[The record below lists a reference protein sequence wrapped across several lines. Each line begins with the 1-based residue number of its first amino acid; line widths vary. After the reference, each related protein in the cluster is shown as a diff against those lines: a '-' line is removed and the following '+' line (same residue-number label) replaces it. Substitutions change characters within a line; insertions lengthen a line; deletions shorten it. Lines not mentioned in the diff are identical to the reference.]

1 MISDGAASVDRPDRG
16 PADAAFLMCGPRRDI
31 HRAVE
36 ECARAGTVLL
46 VDADPQGSAL
56 DWQEQRAADGAFPVI
71 GLAKTRLHREIP
83 VIGRHYDW
91 VVIDGPPRA
100 NDLAKS
106 AIAASDIVLIPVQPS
121 PFDVWAAQDIL
132 TLVEECAVLKP
143 VDARFVVNRLFL
155 GTRLAAEVRDA
166 YSSRPFRS
174 PCSPRPFATARNMP
188 RRCASARRRST
199 RNRPGQRPVT
209 L

>member
-1 MISDGAASVDRPDRG
+1 MIVLSWLNQKGGVGKTTLS
-16 PADAAFLMCGPRRDI
+16 I
-31 HRAVE
+31 HVATAL
-36 ECARAGTVLL
+36 ARAGTVLL

-71 GLAKTRLHREIP
+71 GLATTRLHREIP

-166 YSSRPFRS
+166 LRGLSAARAHRGHSQPHGICRGATRRPDG
-174 PCSPRPFATARNMP
+174 ARHETV
-188 RRCASARRRST
+188 RASG
-199 RNRPGQRPVT
+199 P
-209 L
+209 

>member
-1 MISDGAASVDRPDRG
+1 MWLNQKGGVGKTTLSI
-16 PADAAFLMCGPRRDI
+16 
-31 HRAVE
+31 
-36 ECARAGTVLL
+36 LL

-106 AIAASDIVLIPVQPS
+106 AIAASGYRPDPGP
-121 PFDVWAAQDIL
+121 
-132 TLVEECAVLKP
+132 AVA
-143 VDARFVVNRLFL
+143 V
-155 GTRLAAEVRDA
+155 
-166 YSSRPFRS
+166 
-174 PCSPRPFATARNMP
+174 
-188 RRCASARRRST
+188 
-199 RNRPGQRPVT
+199 
-209 L
+209 

>member
-1 MISDGAASVDRPDRG
+1 MIVLSWLNQKGGVGKTTAIDPRG
-16 PADAAFLMCGPRRDI
+16 HRTVPAP
-31 HRAVE
+31 
-36 ECARAGTVLL
+36 GTVLL

-106 AIAASDIVLIPVQPS
+106 AIAASDIVLIPVQP
-121 PFDVWAAQDIL
+121 V
-132 TLVEECAVLKP
+132 AV
-143 VDARFVVNRLFL
+143 
-155 GTRLAAEVRDA
+155 
-166 YSSRPFRS
+166 
-174 PCSPRPFATARNMP
+174 
-188 RRCASARRRST
+188 
-199 RNRPGQRPVT
+199 
-209 L
+209 